1 MRSIWS
7 KFKNFFI
14 DLNDRDC
21 SVSFVTEVW
30 EKLENK
36 KHQNKIEELMEM
48 KGYQY
53 ISTPRTGVRG
63 GGGAAIVVN
72 TEKFSVNK
80 LNISIPHSLEIVWG
94 LLRPK

>member
-1 MRSIWS
+1 
-7 KFKNFFI
+7 
-14 DLNDRDC
+14 
-21 SVSFVTEVW
+21 
-30 EKLENK
+30 
-36 KHQNKIEELMEM
+36 MEM